1 MLYQTFA
8 LKRYWLPLVAGDQAE
23 LYPWEGDIYESL
35 DNGRPT
41 EEKHVFASH
50 NIKIGGELDTTFTL
64 IRQGLDGTRLMKED
78 VAMKPSREQGDPN
91 AETSQHVLSVA
102 DDGNKSSPPELVN
115 RCHVNIL
122 MRSGYS
128 LTEACSIPEYLKVF
142 KDIAGD
148 HRDAYK
154 LLFLHRDVSAGNL
167 LIFEH
172 KSGETF
178 GRLIDYDHAKKAT
191 KKATKHRLI
200 DRAPSKQR
208 LVRML
213 LEDKKKDVDDDVISN
228 ALTWIKDTAAAS
240 LYIVATVNGLV
251 KPATSPLSKAAL
263 GWDHGDDETK
273 EWPDF
278 DDRLARPNERT
289 GTLPYMSG
297 EVIAHECLF
306 ILPGESEAR
315 KFVHEAIHDME
326 SLFWVLIHTCITRKG
341 PGIDQKRA
349 EDLKSTDSLRETVVK
364 YFDAPREGTLEDS
377 KRDLLL
383 RPSTFTTSILNH
395 FHPRY
400 DCLKDLA
407 QKWLDILILGYKY
420 RGDEFY
426 NIHSHIVR
434 ILEEARVTAEQEEM
448 NSDELLRIKK
458 ELRDKREGRKENL
471 LNTFKEPAAI
481 NQDAVAHKQ
490 T

>member
-1 MLYQTFA
+1 
-8 LKRYWLPLVAGDQAE
+8 
-23 LYPWEGDIYESL
+23 
-35 DNGRPT
+35 
-41 EEKHVFASH
+41 
-50 NIKIGGELDTTFTL
+50 
-64 IRQGLDGTRLMKED
+64 
-78 VAMKPSREQGDPN
+78 
-91 AETSQHVLSVA
+91 
-102 DDGNKSSPPELVN
+102 
-115 RCHVNIL
+115 

-128 LTEACSIPEYLKVF
+128 LTQACSIPEYLKAF
-142 KDIAGD
+142 KDIVGD

-191 KKATKHRLI
+191 KHRLI
-200 DRAPSKQR
+200 QRHDPSGQQ
-208 LVRML
+208 LVRQTL
-213 LEDKKKDVDDDVISN
+213 QRSRRGRELDIDDDVISN
-228 ALTWIKDTAAAS
+228 ALTWIEEPHLA
-240 LYIVATVNGLV
+240 LVYILGTVDGLV
-251 KPATSPLSKAAL
+251 KPSTSPLSKAAL

-297 EVIAHECLF
+297 EVIAHRCLF
-306 ILPGESEAR
+306 ILPDESESR

-326 SLFWVLIHTCITRKG
+326 SLFWVLIHTCITREG
-341 PGIDQKRA
+341 PGFAQKRA
-349 EDLKSTDSLRETVVK
+349 EDFKSNASLRETVVK
-364 YFDAPREGTLEDS
+364 YFDAPSEGTLKDS
-377 KRDLLL
+377 KRDLFL

-395 FHPRY
+395 FHPSY

-458 ELRDKREGRKENL
+458 ELRDEREGRKKNL
-471 LNTFKEPAAI
+471 LNTFKEPAGI
-481 NQDAVAHKQ
+481 NQDAVAQKQ